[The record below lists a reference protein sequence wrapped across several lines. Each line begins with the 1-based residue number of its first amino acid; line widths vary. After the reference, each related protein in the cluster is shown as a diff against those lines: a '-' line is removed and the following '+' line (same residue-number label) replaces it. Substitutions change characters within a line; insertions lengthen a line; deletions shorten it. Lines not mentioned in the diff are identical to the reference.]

1 MHEIIAKVL
10 AHSKKITGRGLSSS
24 ATIGAA
30 IVNSRPIKLQTP
42 VELILL

>member
-1 MHEIIAKVL
+1 MHAIIARVL
-10 AHSKKITGRGLSSS
+10 ALSKKITGRGLSSS

-30 IVNSRPIKLQTP
+30 IVKSRPMKLQNP